1 MSNYSNFRSGWG
13 LFGKARLLH
22 QDSCQTIQDWR
33 SMFVS
38 QAEETRRDYLVL
50 SNQLSLA
57 ATFDPPLIII
67 QDWRSM
73 FVSQAMETRRD
84 FLVLSNQLSLSTTLL
99 SIHIFPSQESASHVS
114 KNVQELNFLTHN
126 GNQEENARPDLPH
139 LQRTTIQ
146 MLPKLIV

>member
-1 MSNYSNFRSGWG
+1 M
-13 LFGKARLLH
+13 LPIMI
-22 QDSCQTIQDWR
+22 IQDWR
-33 SMFVS
+33 IVFLCQAGETRRDYLVLSNQRSLALKHDPPLMIIQDWRIMFVC

-50 SNQLSLA
+50 SNQLSL
-57 ATFDPPLIII
+57 
-67 QDWRSM
+67 
-73 FVSQAMETRRD
+73 V
-84 FLVLSNQLSLSTTLL
+84 TTLL
-99 SIHIFPSQESASHVS
+99 SIHVFPSQESASHVS